1 MAQFSRLLIT
11 LALGVALAGSPA
23 LAQEIR
29 INPVPPHVKPQW
41 TPVPGAPQVYYAPN
55 LPTDVFR
62 YRGKYYFFW
71 AGYLYQGKKPSG
83 PWKTVKE
90 VPAFFHEI
98 DAAYFKTVK
107 KEGGAPTPPATAA
120 PPEAAPGAP
129 GSETPQVESAPAAP
143 PETAAPASPEPTQEA
158 PAPQETAPE
167 DAPKPPKV
175 M

>member
-1 MAQFSRLLIT
+1 MARPSRLLIT
-11 LALGVALAGSPA
+11 LALAAALAGSPA
-23 LAQEIR
+23 LAQDIR

-55 LPTDVFR
+55 LPTDLFR

-90 VPAFFHEI
+90 VPAFFQEI

-107 KEGGAPTPPATAA
+107 REGGAPTP
-120 PPEAAPGAP
+120 
-129 GSETPQVESAPAAP
+129 ETPQVEGAPTAPAP
-143 PETAAPASPEPTQEA
+143 PAPTQEEA
-158 PAPQETAPE
+158 PAPPGAAPE
-167 DAPKPPKV
+167 AAPKPPKV